1 MRSLSSTTAE
11 TEQIAVRSRPASHF
25 ADSIFAILG
34 IIAAAFVLVFVVYPL
49 IQILSQGFFRRGEFD
64 LNAYTSVLTRPIY
77 QGIIANSLVL
87 GVIVSV
93 LGTAIG
99 FLFAYTIVRV
109 PTRLRG
115 ILRTVALVPLVSPPF
130 AIALSSIL
138 LFGRSGLITKGIFRI
153 ETDIY
158 GLPGLTLVQV
168 ISFFPVSFLIFESLL
183 KQLDASLEEAA
194 QNLGAPP
201 GHVFRTVTLRLLTP
215 GIAASMLLLLIESM
229 ADLANPLL
237 ISGNFNVLASQSYIA
252 IIGQSNFQLGA
263 ALSTVLLVPSLIAFL
278 VQRWILARG
287 SYISVTG
294 RPTGGRILLQHRV
307 AAITLTA
314 SCALIAALVVLL
326 YATVFL
332 GAITRVWGTDF
343 TLTFEH
349 FVEGYDRASRAIT
362 DTTMLA
368 AIATPLTGLLGMVI
382 AYLVTRGRL
391 VGRHALDFMAMLGA
405 AVPGTVL
412 GIGFIIAFNRPPLLL
427 TGTAAIIVIC
437 YVVRSL
443 ATGQRAAVAALLQ
456 IDPAIEEASTT
467 LGADQATTFRRV
479 TLPLIRGALVTGMI
493 YTFAHSM
500 TAISA
505 IIFLTSPRWKVLTKE
520 ILDLVELG
528 YLGNAIAL
536 TTILVMIVFGAMALV
551 TYGVGRLWDSRVG
564 PDTMGAAH

>member
-1 MRSLSSTTAE
+1 VATTTVEEREVAA
-11 TEQIAVRSRPASHF
+11 TARTARPKDA
-25 ADSIFAILG
+25 AFAILG
-34 IIAAAFVLVFVVYPL
+34 LASGLFVLIFVLYPL
-49 IQILSQGFFRRGEFD
+49 VQILSQGFYRRGELD
-64 LNAYTSVLTRPIY
+64 LGAYTSVLTRPIY
-77 QGIIANSLVL
+77 QGIIANTLLLSL
-87 GVIVSV
+87 IVSTV
-93 LGTAIG
+93 GTATG
-99 FLFAYTIVRV
+99 FLFAYTLVRV
-109 PTRLRG
+109 PTRLRPV
-115 ILRTVALVPLVSPPF
+115 LRLLALIPLVSPPF

-138 LFGRSGLITKGIFRI
+138 LFGRSGLITKGIFGI

-158 GLPGLTLVQV
+158 GLPGLTLVQT

-215 GIAASMLLLLIESM
+215 GIAASMLLLLIESL

-263 ALSTVLLVPSLIAFL
+263 ALSAILLIPSLVAFL
-278 VQRWILARG
+278 VQRRVLARG
-287 SYISVTG
+287 SFIAVTG
-294 RPTGGRILLQHRV
+294 RPTGGRIQLRHRV
-307 AAITLTA
+307 AATALTGA
-314 SCALIAALVVLL
+314 CVAISALIVLL

-343 TLTFEH
+343 TLTLEH
-349 FVEGYDRASRAIT
+349 FVQGFDRASRSIR

-368 AIATPLTGLLGMVI
+368 AIATPITGLLGMVI
-382 AYLVTRGRL
+382 AYLVTRRRF
-391 VGRHALDFMAMLGA
+391 VGGQVLDFVSMLGA

-412 GIGFIIAFNRPPLLL
+412 GIGYIIAFNRPPLLL

-443 ATGQRAAVAALLQ
+443 ATGQRAAVAALQQ

-467 LGADQATTFRRV
+467 LGADAATTFRRV

-505 IIFLTSPRWKVLTKE
+505 IVFLTSPRWKVLTKE

-528 YLGNAIAL
+528 YLGDAIAL
-536 TTILVMIVFGAMALV
+536 TTILVFIVFGAMALV
-551 TYGVGRLWDSRVG
+551 TFGVGKLWSTSRVS
-564 PDTMGAAH
+564 PDATIGAVR

>member
-1 MRSLSSTTAE
+1 LLNDSLF
-11 TEQIAVRSRPASHF
+11 P
-25 ADSIFAILG
+25 ILG
-34 IIAAAFVLVFVVYPL
+34 IVAAAFVVVFVVYPL
-49 IQILSQGFFRRGEFD
+49 FQILSQGFFRRGEFD
-64 LNAYTSVLTRPIY
+64 LGAYASVLTRPIY
-77 QGIIANSLVL
+77 QTIIANTLVL
-87 GVIVSV
+87 GIIVSV

-109 PTRLRG
+109 PSRLRPV
-115 ILRTVALVPLVSPPF
+115 LRTIALVPLVSPPF

-138 LFGRSGLITKGIFRI
+138 LFGRSGLISKGIFKI

-201 GHVFRTVTLRLLTP
+201 GYVFRTITVRLLTP
-215 GIAASMLLLLIESM
+215 GIAASLLLLLIESM

-263 ALSTVLLVPSLIAFL
+263 ALSTVLLVPSLVAFL

-287 SYISVTG
+287 SYIAVTG
-294 RPTGGRILLQHRV
+294 RPTGGRIQLVHRLAANLLLATCV
-307 AAITLTA
+307 A
-314 SCALIAALVVLL
+314 IAGLVVLL

-332 GAITRVWGTDF
+332 GAITRVWGSDF

-349 FVEGYDRASRAIT
+349 FVQGYDRAARAIG

-382 AYLVTRGRL
+382 GYLVTRGRL
-391 VGRHALDFMAMLGA
+391 VGRNALDFIAMLGA

-412 GIGFIIAFNRPPLLL
+412 GIGFIVAFNRPPLLL
-427 TGTAAIIVIC
+427 TGTAAIIVVC

-443 ATGQRAAVAALLQ
+443 ATGQRAAVAALQQ

-505 IIFLTSPRWKVLTKE
+505 IVFLTSPRWKVLTKE

-536 TTILVMIVFGAMALV
+536 TTILVFIVFGAIALV
-551 TYGVGRLWDSRVG
+551 TYGVGHMWERVSA
-564 PDTMGAAH
+564 DTPLGAAH